1 MKPREGKHIGDG
13 STDNK
18 ITIRSL
24 LARVFSRMIV
34 LSTFTLRCQRP
45 RHVVLTSLVTNRS
58 QQTPL
63 NAPLSQT
70 QASPLMSPLLQIVGK
85 FKLHP
90 ERSPWSWTLDSM
102 WRNQTRLITRP
113 QRLKGKFF
121 RKCSIDQF
129 NVNARHVDGI
139 WSSRRKQRSA
149 NATLAIQLQ
158 KTYHILYEHHG
169 EQIQNLKDIESG
181 KKFASAFKNVTS
193 SLHSQR
199 QHMTSVRSAVVHI
212 WSW

>member
-34 LSTFTLRCQRP
+34 LSTSTLRCQRP
-45 RHVVLTSLVTNRS
+45 RRVVLTSLVTNRS

-102 WRNQTRLITRP
+102 
-113 QRLKGKFF
+113 
-121 RKCSIDQF
+121 
-129 NVNARHVDGI
+129 
-139 WSSRRKQRSA
+139 
-149 NATLAIQLQ
+149 
-158 KTYHILYEHHG
+158 
-169 EQIQNLKDIESG
+169 
-181 KKFASAFKNVTS
+181 
-193 SLHSQR
+193 
-199 QHMTSVRSAVVHI
+199 
-212 WSW
+212 

>member
-34 LSTFTLRCQRP
+34 LSTSTLRCQRP
-45 RHVVLTSLVTNRS
+45 RRVVLTSLVTNRS

-121 RKCSIDQF
+121 SKCSTDQF

-139 WSSRRKQRSA
+139 WSSRRKQRRA

-158 KTYHILYEHHG
+158 KTYHICMNITGNKYKIWKISSRVKNFH
-169 EQIQNLKDIESG
+169 QPLK
-181 KKFASAFKNVTS
+181 
-193 SLHSQR
+193 
-199 QHMTSVRSAVVHI
+199 M
-212 WSW
+212 